1 MGRSAGWDVIVI
13 GAGHAGAE
21 AALASARMGAAT
33 LMLTLNL
40 DAIGQMSCNP
50 AVGGTAKGHLV
61 REIDALGGE
70 MGRVTDLATIQF
82 RVLNASRGPAVRS
95 SRAQCDRA
103 RYRAAMKRTVE
114 HTPNLDVRQA
124 RVARLLVEGGR
135 VVGVED
141 AVGVRYRG
149 RAVVV
154 TAGTFLR
161 GLIHVGLRREPAG
174 RAGEMAAVDLSDSLR
189 DLGLTLGRLKT
200 GTSPRLRAST
210 IDYDQLQAQWGDPDP
225 WPFHWA
231 HHGFS
236 LRQVAC
242 HITYTT
248 EATHELIRQNLDRSP
263 LYSGV
268 IEAAGVRYC
277 PSIEDKVQR
286 FPDRDRHQVILEPDG
301 LDTEEVY
308 ANGISTSLPVDVQ
321 EALVRSIPGLER
333 AEIMRPG
340 YAIEYDFAPPTQ
352 MRPTLEARAV
362 PGLYLAGQ
370 VNGTT
375 GYEEAA
381 GLGFWAGA
389 NAASAARGLPPFLP
403 DRSEAYMAVMVDD
416 LVTRGTL
423 EPYRMFTSRAEYRL
437 LLREDNADLR
447 LAAYGHRLGLVDKLR
462 HEEVEARRQRCSDE
476 IRRLSSERVAPS
488 AAVNAVLRERG
499 TSPITESIPLVQL
512 LRRPELGYDD
522 VARMLPATDAPD
534 ALVARQV
541 EVAVKYDGYISRMVE
556 DVRRF
561 KDSEERLI
569 PEHLDYSAVPGLSSE
584 VKERLSA
591 IRPRSLGQAGRI
603 PGVTPAAVSILMVW
617 CHRPAGLASRPPKP
631 PST

>member
-1 MGRSAGWDVIVI
+1 MQRKRAWDVIVI
-13 GAGHAGAE
+13 GAGHAGCE
-21 AALASARMGAAT
+21 AALASARMGCAT
-33 LMLTLNL
+33 LLLTMNL

-70 MGRVTDLATIQF
+70 MGRITDLATIQF
-82 RVLNASRGPAVRS
+82 RALNASRGPAVRS

-103 RYRAAMKRTVE
+103 RYRAAMKRAVE
-114 HTPNLDVRQA
+114 RALNLDVRQA
-124 RVARLLVEGGR
+124 HVARVLVEGGR
-135 VVGVED
+135 AVGVED
-141 AVGVRYRG
+141 AMGTRYRA
-149 RAVVV
+149 RAVVI

-161 GLIHVGLRREPAG
+161 GLIHVGLRQQPAG
-174 RAGEMAAVDLSDSLR
+174 RAGEVAAVDLSESLR
-189 DLGLTLGRLKT
+189 DLGLVLGRLKT

-210 IDYDQLQAQWGDPDP
+210 IDCERLVAQWGDAEP

-231 HHGFS
+231 HRGFP
-236 LRQVAC
+236 LPQVAC
-242 HITYTT
+242 HVTYTT
-248 EATHELIRQNLDRSP
+248 AATHEIIQGNLDRSP

-286 FPDRDRHQVILEPDG
+286 FPDRERHQVILEPDG

-321 EALVRSIPGLER
+321 ENLVHSIPGLEL

-340 YAIEYDFAPPTQ
+340 YAIEYDFVLPTQ
-352 MRPTLEARAV
+352 MKPTLETRTI

-370 VNGTT
+370 INGTT

-381 GLGFWAGA
+381 ALGFWAGA
-389 NAASAARGLPPFLP
+389 NAAATIRDHAPFLP

-447 LAAYGHRLGLVDKLR
+447 LAKHGQRLGLVSPARFD
-462 HEEVEARRQRCSDE
+462 EIEARREQVKEE
-476 IRRLSSERVAPS
+476 IHRLSGFRVPPD
-488 AAVNAVLRERG
+488 AAVNGMLVARG
-499 TSPITESIPLVQL
+499 ATPIAEATPLLQL
-512 LRRPELGYDD
+512 LRRPELSYADLARLLPKDGALDHVVAKQVEVSVKYEGY
-522 VARMLPATDAPD
+522 VARML
-534 ALVARQV
+534 
-541 EVAVKYDGYISRMVE
+541 E
-556 DVRRF
+556 DVERF
-561 KDSEERLI
+561 RQAEAWVLPHD
-569 PEHLDYSAVPGLSSE
+569 LDYTVIPGLSSE
-584 VKERLSA
+584 IKERLTSV
-591 IRPRSLGQAGRI
+591 RPHSLGQASRV
-603 PGVTPAAVSILMVW
+603 PGVTRAAVSILSVW
-617 CHRPAGLASRPPKP
+617 CHRRRAG
-631 PST
+631 